1 MMIEKFSYTSKV
13 KKSIIFIALLGI
25 CMLFLGILMASQS
38 THDLSMDS
46 HSHSHNVFH
55 WTKRLWA
62 NLWINNVFFTGVSI
76 IGVFFVALQYVT
88 RSGWSAGLKRVPE
101 AFGYWLPIGGLIMLA
116 TFLIASHELFHWTHS
131 YLYDIESELYDP
143 IIVGKKPYLNYFFY
157 LFRMGLYFTVWTS
170 FFFIIRK
177 QSLQEDIKGGL
188 TYYRKKVKYSAFFI
202 IFFAITSSTSAWDWI
217 LSIDT
222 HWFSTMLGWYVF
234 ASWHVSGLCFITLF
248 IIFLKDNGYLK
259 NINENHLHDLGKC
272 VFGFS
277 VFWTYIWFSQF
288 MLIYYANIPEETIY
302 FVERLQTENYFALFF
317 VNLIVNFA
325 FPFIGLMARDAKRY
339 PIFLKLVCCVLIC
352 GHWLDFYLMVTPGVL
367 AEHGELGMM
376 EIGSMLLYLS
386 AFLHVVL
393 TQLSKSPLVAIN
405 HPLINESIHH
415 HV

>member
-1 MMIEKFSYTSKV
+1 
-13 KKSIIFIALLGI
+13 
-25 CMLFLGILMASQS
+25 MLFLGILMASQS
-38 THDLSMDS
+38 THDLSIDS

-188 TYYRKKVKYSAFFI
+188 SYYRKKVKYSAFFI

-248 IIFLKDNGYLK
+248 
-259 NINENHLHDLGKC
+259 
-272 VFGFS
+272 
-277 VFWTYIWFSQF
+277 
-288 MLIYYANIPEETIY
+288 
-302 FVERLQTENYFALFF
+302 
-317 VNLIVNFA
+317 
-325 FPFIGLMARDAKRY
+325 
-339 PIFLKLVCCVLIC
+339 
-352 GHWLDFYLMVTPGVL
+352 
-367 AEHGELGMM
+367 
-376 EIGSMLLYLS
+376 
-386 AFLHVVL
+386 
-393 TQLSKSPLVAIN
+393 
-405 HPLINESIHH
+405 
-415 HV
+415 